1 MAKKL
6 SRRQI
11 SRYVASQLVDGT
23 SQKRIAQLLAG
34 YLLDTRRTAELP
46 LLIRDIQ
53 TNVAEAGYVAG
64 RVSSAHELSTATLA
78 ALEVFTKQHTGAREV
93 FLDRSVDASL
103 LGGFKLETPGH
114 ALDATVARKL
124 TILRTRYKKA

>member
-11 SRYVASQLVDGT
+11 ARYIAEQLVAGV
-23 SQKRIAQLLAG
+23 SQKKLAQQLAG

-53 TNVAEAGYVAG
+53 TNVADAGYVTG
-64 RVSSAHELSTATLA
+64 RVSSAHELSAATIS
-78 ALEVFTKQHTGAREV
+78 ALEVFTKQQTGAQHV

-103 LGGFKLETPGH
+103 LGGFKLETPGRV
-114 ALDATVARKL
+114 LDETIARKL